1 MKTLREVMGLRDS
14 YGDIRIGDTVRIVSG
29 GHVGRVEMIGQH
41 GLLKI
46 SGIWGVY
53 GHWEVEK
60 VDKKQRHKAANNH
73 NSIVPPVL

>member
-1 MKTLREVMGLRDS
+1 MTKTLREVMGLRDS
-14 YGDIRIGDTVRIVSG
+14 YGDIKLGDEVRIISG

-53 GHWEVEK
+53 APWEVEK
-60 VDKKQRHKAANNH
+60 VDKKITA
-73 NSIVPPVL
+73 

>member
-1 MKTLREVMGLRDS
+1 VSKTLREVMGLRDS

-53 GHWEVEK
+53 GHWEVEI
-60 VDKKQRHKAANNH
+60 VDKKRNGLKPQ
-73 NSIVPPVL
+73 

>member
-1 MKTLREVMGLRDS
+1 MGLRDS

-53 GHWEVEK
+53 GHWEVEI
-60 VDKKQRHKAANNH
+60 VDKK
-73 NSIVPPVL
+73 